1 MKKSSTSQTKN
12 HCPIV
17 TWGRSQQQMI
27 NTVNS
32 LLTVKCHSCLYVNT
46 RHKQKRTRSRV
57 SSCFSHSTETGVI
70 ASTCTCRLHLSHT
83 NRHRAKTKKKKTMTR
98 IKSLKYTR
106 MDWQTTAKVQS
117 EHKQRLVKQVQTSAQ
132 YLREDECITF
142 FLFTALVLSINLT
155 KNIAVSTAS
164 WQNWAWSNPVAWL
177 CCWKSCS
184 STGGG
189 FCTWSFS

>member
-1 MKKSSTSQTKN
+1 MVIEGKRHTEVNKQQVGEFDTFLRSFLAVHILYKTKCWWPVNPAAGFISGGVCRIDEEVKYVTDKK

-17 TWGRSQQQMI
+17 AWGRSQQQMI

-83 NRHRAKTKKKKTMTR
+83 NRHRAKTKKKKQ
-98 IKSLKYTR
+98 
-106 MDWQTTAKVQS
+106 WHV
-117 EHKQRLVKQVQTSAQ
+117 
-132 YLREDECITF
+132 
-142 FLFTALVLSINLT
+142 
-155 KNIAVSTAS
+155 
-164 WQNWAWSNPVAWL
+164 
-177 CCWKSCS
+177 
-184 STGGG
+184 
-189 FCTWSFS
+189 

>member
-1 MKKSSTSQTKN
+1 MWTHDTN
-12 HCPIV
+12 
-17 TWGRSQQQMI
+17 
-27 NTVNS
+27 
-32 LLTVKCHSCLYVNT
+32 
-46 RHKQKRTRSRV
+46 KRGHARV
-57 SSCFSHSTETGVI
+57 WAHV
-70 ASTCTCRLHLSHT
+70 SHT
-83 NRHRAKTKKKKTMTR
+83 PRRLEWSHQRVHADSTWATQTGTEQRPKKKTMTR